1 MELKPGQLCILL
13 LLLCMAIP
21 CLGAVCDD
29 KTDSGA
35 WLDCR
40 IQARI
45 AAKAANMA
53 PGTNALNVSKQQEA
67 PTVSPQSTS
76 LVDQSSASDFF
87 NLALNLAQASGG
99 SGNSNNTN
107 SISVTTSA
115 YALYA
120 AANYHD
126 PLDPAFYARN
136 RNWRRAYLT
145 LGRDLPDSTSASSDP
160 HLNQP
165 GTIGGVK
172 LLLYDK
178 RDISDPSNQKLFEDA
193 AKALAIAGGAH
204 AKVMVALSTEIP
216 GIAGRTSFKDLTD
229 AQNKQID
236 DTIDQN
242 IGPLAAVA
250 PALQNVANQ
259 IRSQSQW
266 SVSYQ
271 VDARN
276 EMGYDEHKAETAF
289 ALGPEPHINF
299 TVNGA
304 YEMWN
309 AKKFGR
315 NRQGGNFAGEFDYRV
330 TEDMSVAQPYI
341 LSLSAQ
347 GEWLTTQKPTY
358 KAQLK
363 LTIPLGQKTGVSIPA
378 SVTYASRTDLIQES
392 RIEGRFGFTFDAAK
406 VAAALSGHQ

>member
-1 MELKPGQLCILL
+1 MELKPGQLCVLL
-13 LLLCMAIP
+13 LLLCLALR
-21 CLGAVCDD
+21 CFGAVCDD

-45 AAKAANMA
+45 AAKTAVGA
-53 PGTNALNVSKQQEA
+53 NALNVSKQQEA

-87 NLALNLAQASGG
+87 NLALNFAQAAAG
-99 SGNSNNTN
+99 SVNSNNTN

-126 PLDPAFYARN
+126 PLDPAFYTRN

-160 HLNQP
+160 HLKQP

-178 RDISDPSNQKLFEDA
+178 RDISDPSNQTLFQDA
-193 AKALAIAGGAH
+193 AKALASAGGAQ
-204 AKVMVALSTEIP
+204 AKMMLALNAAIP
-216 GIAGRTSFKDLTD
+216 GIISKTSFKDFTD

-236 DTIDQN
+236 DIIDQN
-242 IGPLAAVA
+242 IGPLAAVT
-250 PALQNVANQ
+250 PALQKAADQ

-276 EMGYDEHKAETAF
+276 SMGYDLHKAETAF

-299 TVNGA
+299 TLNSA

-309 AKKFGR
+309 AKNFGR
-315 NRQGGNFAGEFDYRV
+315 NRQGGSFAGELDYRI
-330 TEDMSVAQPYI
+330 TEDMTVAQPYT